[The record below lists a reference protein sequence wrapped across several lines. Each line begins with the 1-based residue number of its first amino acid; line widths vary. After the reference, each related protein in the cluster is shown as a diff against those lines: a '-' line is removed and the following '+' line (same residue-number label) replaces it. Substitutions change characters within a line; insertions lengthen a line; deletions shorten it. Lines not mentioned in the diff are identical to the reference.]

1 MSESFD
7 IWVRVKGKER
17 WANACEVFA
26 YLSKEHENS
35 QDELHDNDKT
45 TQQFMKWW
53 NLYNKKRDKKKTKKY
68 WDKSIKQKDIELI
81 MEHSE
86 KYVQSTEKN
95 FRKDPHSYLLNE
107 SWENEII
114 IDDKAIEEDNLKTRE
129 KLQQDRDKKY
139 YQRKFEETK
148 AMRSPE
154 QNEMARKENEE

>member
-1 MSESFD
+1 MLKLVE
-7 IWVRVKGKER
+7 IWVRVEGEEK
-17 WANACEVFA
+17 WANADVVFA
-26 YLSKEHENS
+26 YLSKKHENS
-35 QDELHDNDKT
+35 PDELHDNDKT

-114 IDDKAIEEDNLKTRE
+114 IDEKAIEEDNLKIKE

-139 YQRKFEETK
+139 YQRKFEETR
-148 AMRSPE
+148 ALRSG
-154 QNEMARKENEE
+154 KENWET